1 MRGALLITPA
11 PSPNFDKRD
20 PLVPLRYVVLHY
32 TGMKSGEE
40 ALARLRDPA
49 AKVSAHYLIEE
60 DGRVFALVEESAR
73 TWHAGKS
80 FWRGV
85 TDLNSASIGIELVN
99 PGHEFGYRAFSKP
112 QIASLVPLVQDIV
125 ARHRLDPRQALL
137 AHSDI
142 APQRKQDPGELFP
155 WRELAE
161 QGLGVW
167 PAPAASSQPAT
178 CAETQN
184 LLRGVGYDCPNSHVY
199 DDPTR
204 AALMAFQ
211 RRFDPQNLTGMPE
224 PQTTAMLRAVTRML

>member
-1 MRGALLITPA
+1 MLSLIAA
-11 PSPNFDKRD
+11 PSPNFDARD
-20 PLVPLRYVVLHY
+20 PLAPLRYIVLHY

-49 AKVSAHYLIEE
+49 AKVSAHYMIEE
-60 DGRVFALVEESAR
+60 DGRIYALVDEASRA
-73 TWHAGKS
+73 WHAGKS
-80 FWRGV
+80 FWRGI

-99 PGHEFGYRAFSKP
+99 PGHEFGYRPFP
-112 QIASLVPLVQDIV
+112 QKQIDALVPLLKDIV
-125 ARHRLDPRQALL
+125 ARHNFDPRQALL

-161 QGLGVW
+161 QGLGIW
-167 PAPAASSQPAT
+167 PEPAPSSQPAT

-184 LLRGVGYDCPNSHVY
+184 LLRAIGYDCPNSGTC

-204 AALMAFQ
+204 AALTAFQ
-211 RRFDPQNLTGMPE
+211 RRYAPQNLTGQPD
-224 PQTTAMLRAVTRML
+224 PQTIAMLRAFAPQSIT